1 MNRWGLGLA
10 LALVFSQG
18 VVAGDLS
25 SSAQTAKTH
34 ANARCAALGAGLL
47 PVGGSGACVR
57 ISGHISA
64 GGGFA
69 AGAARGD
76 SSSLNFDPGPADG
89 LGAEAA
95 AAGDWRF
102 DTPNGP
108 GRVDLEVGKSANSR
122 WAVDG
127 Q

>member
-10 LALVFSQG
+10 LALVFSRG

-25 SSAQTAKTH
+25 SSAQTAKTQV
-34 ANARCAALGAGLL
+34 NARCAALGAGFL
-47 PVGGSGACVR
+47 PVGGSDACVR

-64 GGGFA
+64 GVGFA

-76 SSSLNFDPGPADG
+76 SSGLNFDPGPPNG
-89 LGAEAA
+89 LGAQA

-102 DTPNGP
+102 DTPSGP
-108 GRVDLEVGKSANSR
+108 GRVDLEVGSSANSR

>member
-1 MNRWGLGLA
+1 MNRWGPGLA
-10 LALVFSQG
+10 LALLFSQG
-18 VVAGDLS
+18 VVAGDLP
-25 SSAQTAKTH
+25 SSAQTAKTR
-34 ANARCAALGAGLL
+34 ANAHCAALGEGFL
-47 PVGGSGACVR
+47 PVGGSDACVR

-64 GGGFA
+64 GAGFG

-76 SSSLNFDPGPADG
+76 SSSLNFDPGPPNG
-89 LGAEAA
+89 LGAVAA

-108 GRVDLEVGKSANSR
+108 GRVYLDVGNSANSR
-122 WAVDG
+122 WAIDA